1 MIAHFQR
8 RMEKICP
15 IIFHAAGFKTQGDS
29 RRWLSDCLH
38 VATSSSARYVPWV
51 WATYEFVQGAPRPMK
66 MGTTRSPFPYDGC
79 RSPPRAPIGKAAIP
93 YDFVLRLADAAFDFG
108 RVVCLPF
115 DSGLSINR
123 DGHKAGSV
131 IPTHD
136 HLVVHLIE
144 NGAVE
149 PYSLLRYRAGSD
161 GSCR

>member
-1 MIAHFQR
+1 VR
-8 RMEKICP
+8 
-15 IIFHAAGFKTQGDS
+15 
-29 RRWLSDCLH
+29 
-38 VATSSSARYVPWV
+38 
-51 WATYEFVQGAPRPMK
+51 ATYELVQGAPRPMK

-79 RSPPRAPIGKAAIP
+79 RSPPRAPIGKAVIP
-93 YDFVLRLADAAFDFG
+93 YDFALRLAGAAFDFG

-115 DSGLSINR
+115 DNGPLDQSRDRR